1 MFPRR
6 GHRNGFYH
14 TFSQDSEP
22 YPDYSYEE
30 HDVSPWAP
38 QDHPQ
43 PGWWDNPRSRHEEG
57 FQGGW
62 HSPFSRE
69 SEPYP
74 ADFYGGDEA
83 SSWPP
88 EDHPQPGRWDS
99 LPRRHE
105 KGFRDGWY
113 SARPSN
119 HHCPESE
126 SREERGH
133 SWDRQRGYFPSKYR
147 GHSWRHHRSPFR
159 GSYQGKFAPRYH
171 QFQHSSSRENVKPRS
186 SHSPESHSVSSRK
199 RSDSSKAEKS
209 AAHKKPGKSKKDSAA
224 PGRDPNPPQIQPEA
238 SQKAPDPPSQAGS
251 ALDTAPPTLFK
262 TTEPLCPVRMEG
274 TGLLPSCRGTPP
286 LCRKAPQIQQE
297 ATENH
302 SQDCCTP
309 EADSVLAETSKDHC
323 VPKEEIKL
331 LHPQVLLEASHK
343 TTDHSSQAG
352 STLAAELSAPP
363 GTTEEP
369 HPIRTEEAELEQLDT
384 CQEDSG
390 YPYQACSA
398 QSTPSETL
406 EDPRSAAILARKEEI
421 EQSYQQYS
429 LAFAV
434 VATLLL
440 QKEPSMEAAMG
451 SALRANLRQVGGH
464 CLRQLEHFIC
474 SYDAGASHS

>member
-1 MFPRR
+1 MSVPGHPRTIR
-6 GHRNGFYH
+6 SQAGGITHAADMRKASRVAGTHPSPERANPIPL
-14 TFSQDSEP
+14 TFT
-22 YPDYSYEE
+22 
-30 HDVSPWAP
+30 
-38 QDHPQ
+38 
-43 PGWWDNPRSRHEEG
+43 
-57 FQGGW
+57 GGM
-62 HSPFSRE
+62 R
-69 SEPYP
+69 P
-74 ADFYGGDEA
+74 A
-83 SSWPP
+83 
-88 EDHPQPGRWDS
+88 PGR
-99 LPRRHE
+99 PRTIRSQA
-105 KGFRDGWY
+105 GGT
-113 SARPSN
+113 A
-119 HHCPESE
+119 CPGDTRKASE
-126 SREERGH
+126 MAGTRE
-133 SWDRQRGYFPSKYR
+133 RGYFPSKYR

-224 PGRDPNPPQIQPEA
+224 PGRDPNPPQVMGDSGRGFLGNGGISRKVRSPSIMGPLREAWLMKIQPEA

>member
-1 MFPRR
+1 MRPAPGRPRTIRSQAGGTACPGDTRKASEMAGTRPGHLTTTARSQNQGRNAAIPGTGSEATSPASTGATAGGITAALSEAATR
-6 GHRNGFYH
+6 GNLPLAI
-14 TFSQDSEP
+14 TSFSI
-22 YPDYSYEE
+22 
-30 HDVSPWAP
+30 A
-38 QDHPQ
+38 
-43 PGWWDNPRSRHEEG
+43 
-57 FQGGW
+57 
-62 HSPFSRE
+62 
-69 SEPYP
+69 
-74 ADFYGGDEA
+74 
-83 SSWPP
+83 PP
-88 EDHPQPGRWDS
+88 E
-99 LPRRHE
+99 
-105 KGFRDGWY
+105 
-113 SARPSN
+113 
-119 HHCPESE
+119 
-126 SREERGH
+126 
-133 SWDRQRGYFPSKYR
+133 
-147 GHSWRHHRSPFR
+147 
-159 GSYQGKFAPRYH
+159 
-171 QFQHSSSRENVKPRS
+171 
-186 SHSPESHSVSSRK
+186 SSRK

-224 PGRDPNPPQIQPEA
+224 PGRDPNPPQVMGDSGRGFLGNGGISRKVRSPSIMGPLREAWLMKIQPEA